1 MRRIIGK
8 VVVSAI
14 GQKNI
19 SYSLVGSLQICAG
32 HEAGCKAA
40 VHSKDSIFSDKSTD
54 AVVLIDTENAFTSVN
69 KEPFIHNV
77 EITCPA
83 FSTFV

>member
-1 MRRIIGK
+1 MHK
-8 VVVSAI
+8 
-14 GQKNI
+14 
-19 SYSLVGSLQICAG
+19 VGSLQICAG

-69 KEPFIHNV
+69 KEPFINNV
-77 EITCPA
+77 EIIRPA
-83 FSTFV
+83 FSAFV

>member
-69 KEPFIHNV
+69 KEPFINNV
-77 EITCPA
+77 EIIRPA